1 MATEAKDVELRVR
14 ARDLSTKT
22 LNEVGQSLQRLVDAQ
37 KDQVKASKEG
47 QTSAREL
54 EASYKDIE
62 KTVQALVNQ
71 GNLTK
76 LFQSQAKALD
86 DAKQKADA
94 ARVANTNYANSISAV
109 ENPTKKQI
117 AAQEKLARAV
127 AGADKAQLA
136 AQDRLDKTV
145 VKLQAYG
152 IATDKIAD
160 AQARISVAVNKGNA
174 ALETQDRIIQENE
187 ANIRQAAKAA
197 QDSAALKQK
206 ASQDEARGQ
215 KLLTEASE
223 AAAKAQAAAQAK
235 SAAVSAQQRTTQQ
248 KNIQGERAVA
258 QAVRDSAGQVDA
270 SVKAYSALARA
281 VTSVDGGTLSKELR
295 EIATPSGT
303 AGNNLNALA
312 ENIDK
317 LAAKV
322 RTINGPVKDFKATL
336 QGLEDA
342 QRSTGGITSQITAYE
357 RQLETLRQARA
368 VYAQARASVIALAD
382 QMRAGGGDAAEL
394 SQQLR
399 ASEGALASSAAA
411 MNSTLNVTRA
421 MRASL
426 RDAGVDTRSLAQ
438 SQALMVQQSG
448 KVAGA
453 IGELNT
459 LYSKNGSV
467 AGAAAK
473 AAAAAA
479 AEQAKSADAAAAQAK
494 AASSN
499 AASAAASQKGVVA
512 QQAIAQAMRDAAV
525 QAEASVKSFAALARS
540 VTSVRGDEL
549 ARQLR
554 SIGEPTAVA
563 ASSVAALGKTID
575 SLAAKV
581 GGVNAPVDELRDTL
595 QGLENAQRSTA
606 GITSQIDAYR
616 RQLEV
621 LRQARA
627 GYAEARSAVLALAA
641 QMRQGGGSV
650 EELSERLSAAERS
663 LAETATAMNSTVN
676 VTRGMRDAL
685 RTVGVDTQR
694 LAESQSLVVGNS
706 TRAATAINALERSLE
721 SQGAAATAAGK
732 ATANAADQAKRAATA
747 FESPQRGEAQKNVQA
762 ETALRA
768 AMRASADQ
776 VDASVKAYS
785 TLARAITSVRG
796 DELSKQL
803 REISNPIATANGN
816 LKSLTENVDALA
828 DKVRTINGPVKDF
841 KATISSLEDTQ
852 RASAGIASQIDGYNR
867 QLDVL
872 RQARA
877 VYAEA
882 RGSLIALADQMRS
895 GGGDADELAKQLR
908 AAESALGSSANIMQ
922 RTVSATRA
930 MRDGLRE
937 AGVDTQRLAESEV
950 QLVTNSRN
958 AAAAVEQLTDTFN
971 KYGSAAEAAARAAAG
986 VAAAQAKNAAIS
998 AEQRATIQKNLVA
1011 ERALAQAMRE
1021 SADQA
1026 EASAK
1031 GYATLARSVT
1041 SVRGDELS
1049 KQLRAI
1055 ADPTA
1060 VANSNINS
1068 LGNNI
1073 DTLAAKVARVNGPV
1087 KDFRATMQELEA
1099 TQKSTAGIAA
1109 QIDAYR
1115 RQLDVLRQSR
1125 AAYAEAR
1132 ASVIS
1137 LTAQMRAGGGDAAE
1151 LASKLRASESALAS
1165 SAAAMSR
1172 TVSATRAMRDGL
1184 REAGVDT
1191 RNLAQA
1197 ETQLI
1202 DQSRKA
1208 ATAVER
1214 LSGAFDKHGAAADKA
1229 AKGNFKFF
1237 DSTRTTLSYTQR
1249 LRGEVLALA
1258 TAYVGIQG
1266 TINAATGA
1274 IDSFKTA
1281 QKIEGQLGAA
1291 FGTDAKVIREEWTYL
1306 MNTAN
1311 RIGISFREAAPA
1323 YAKFA
1328 IAAKSFGLSGQE
1340 TRFIFEN
1347 LAQGARVAGL
1357 SADDFAGVLKG
1368 VEQAFSKGTVQA
1380 EELRGQLGDRLPG
1393 AFTAFAAASNRTTE
1407 QLSKDMELG
1416 IVKADEF
1423 INFARQMPEVFKLT
1437 DTALNGLQ
1445 ASQERYNNALFEFQV
1460 AVAQSGFAD
1469 AYTKLLTDLA
1479 ELMKSA
1485 DGQAFAQS
1493 MSSAFTAVVDV
1504 LRFTIAHV
1512 DELKVILSV
1521 LIGLAV
1527 GKWALG
1533 AAAGVTA
1540 LFGALGSLVTLARGA
1555 MVVLGA
1561 GGGLVGV
1568 LAASGA
1574 AGTTAAAGV
1583 MTLRGAL
1590 LILSRTVP
1598 LIAAVSTAILAA
1610 VWAYDKLTAAKARS
1624 ESVEKAEVDS
1634 ETARLLKRA
1643 PASGTKPTAD
1653 PGTGGTVEKRAIA
1666 AAQKEAETNQ
1676 KKLDEERKSA
1686 QKRSAKEE
1694 LGERQKLISDEYKLK
1709 REAITKNIKDAAAQ
1723 SAALLTIDKQE
1734 KQALETDRIRF
1745 HAENAKSNAAAGAKE
1760 ISLKERIKNE
1770 LEKIEDDIAKDRTA
1784 SDQGATFDER
1794 YATRLEAISHAYDKL
1809 KKNIADLSAIDKKG
1823 AAAASEKLDSY
1834 IKQRQQVEGIK
1845 VTNEEISRLEK
1856 ELGNAAGLRDA
1867 QMKEQKELYDAG
1879 LVSQEQFLAN
1889 TAEITTRTDN
1899 AITVAANNL
1908 QTFVDAAVKANA
1920 GIMSL
1925 TDQAGIKAKTTT
1937 AKAEATGTNTKV
1949 ANQAIKL
1956 EEQALDAL
1964 IAKRS
1969 YAEDILKAQFDLRMI
1984 SEDEYAQKINDNA
1997 ELYKAKIVEM
2007 SMALAAQ
2014 YEAQR
2019 AQGILDGTLNVAKL
2033 AALDAQIAKYNGLA
2047 LATGNALAQ
2056 QDMLG
2061 RTMASALGSGLD
2073 TALNGVV
2080 DQLALMAQGAVS
2092 VGDGFKSM
2100 AQSALGA
2107 FAQLLQ
2113 QIALAIAKQLILNAI
2128 AGGTF
2133 GGAAAGVAKQLGGV
2147 AAVAHRGALIGR
2159 ANSGSSRPMN
2169 PGWFTH
2175 APRYHE
2181 GGLPGLRSDEV
2192 PAILQTGEEV
2202 LSREDPRNVMNAAS
2216 RSGGSSAGT
2225 RFVLVDDRSKIPEAM
2240 QSAEGENVIVQTIR
2254 RNSPTIKQM
2263 LK

>member
-1 MATEAKDVELRVR
+1 MATESKDVELRVR

-76 LFQSQAKALD
+76 LFQSQAKALE

-136 AQDRLDKTV
+136 AQDRLTKTV
-145 VKLQAYG
+145 AKLQAYG

-160 AQARISVAVNKGNA
+160 AQSNISAAVNKGNA

-206 ASQDEARGQ
+206 ASQDEIRGQ
-215 KLLTEASE
+215 KLLSEASE

-235 SAAVSAQQRTTQQ
+235 SAAVSAQQRGTQQ
-248 KNIQGERAVA
+248 KNIQGERALA

-270 SVKAYSALARA
+270 SVKSYSALARA
-281 VTSVDGGTLSKELR
+281 VTSVDGGALAKQLR
-295 EIATPSGT
+295 EIAAPSGT

-312 ENIDK
+312 ANIDK
-317 LAAKV
+317 LASKV
-322 RTINGPVKDFKATL
+322 STINGPVKDFKATL
-336 QGLEDA
+336 QELEDA
-342 QRSTGGITSQITAYE
+342 QRSTGGITSQIKAYE

-399 ASEGALASSAAA
+399 ASESALASSAAA
-411 MNSTLNVTRA
+411 MNGTLTATRA
-421 MRASL
+421 MRNSL
-426 RDAGVDTRSLAQ
+426 REAGVDTRNLAQ
-438 SQALMVQQSG
+438 SESVLTEQSR
-448 KVAGA
+448 KVATA
-453 IGELNT
+453 IGDLNGVFA
-459 LYSKNGSV
+459 KNGSE

-473 AAAAAA
+473 ATAAAA
-479 AEQAKSADAAAAQAK
+479 AEQAKSAAAQAK
-494 AASSN
+494 NAALGG
-499 AASAAASQKGVVA
+499 ASAAATEKGVAA
-512 QQAIAQAMRDAAV
+512 QQAISQAMRGAAA
-525 QAEASVKSFAALARS
+525 QAEASVRSFAALARS

-554 SIGEPTAVA
+554 AIGDPTAVA
-563 ASSVAALGKTID
+563 ASNVAALGKTID

-581 GGVNAPVDELRDTL
+581 GGVNAPVDEFRDTL
-595 QGLENAQRSTA
+595 QGLEAAQRSTT
-606 GITSQIDAYR
+606 GITAQITAYQ
-616 RQLEV
+616 RQLDV
-621 LRQARA
+621 LRQAQA

-641 QMRQGGGSV
+641 QMRQGGSGV
-650 EELSERLSAAERS
+650 DDLSERLSAAERN
-663 LAETATAMNSTVN
+663 LAETTAAMNSTVN

-694 LAESQSLVVGNS
+694 LAESENLLVNNS
-706 TRAATAINALERSLE
+706 TRAATAIGVLERALE
-721 SQGAAATAAGK
+721 SQGDAATAAGK

-828 DKVRTINGPVKDF
+828 AKVRSINGPVKDF

-882 RGSLIALADQMRS
+882 RGSLIALAEQMRS
-895 GGGDADELAKQLR
+895 GGGDADELGKQLR
-908 AAESALGSSANIMQ
+908 AAESALASSANVMQ

-958 AAAAVEQLTDTFN
+958 AAEAVERLSDTFN

-1011 ERALAQAMRE
+1011 ERALAQAMRQ

-1060 VANSNINS
+1060 VANSNITS

-1172 TVSATRAMRDGL
+1172 TVTATRSMRDGL

-1208 ATAVER
+1208 ASAVER
-1214 LSGAFDKHGAAADKA
+1214 LSSAFDKHGAAADKA

-1237 DSTRTTLSYTQR
+1237 ESTRTTLSYTQR

-1266 TINAATGA
+1266 AIGAATGA

-1393 AFTAFAAASNRTTE
+1393 AFTAFAEASNRTTE

-1460 AVAQSGFAD
+1460 AVAESGFAD

-1479 ELMKSA
+1479 TLMKSA

-1493 MSSAFTAVVDV
+1493 MSEAFSAVVSV
-1504 LRFTIAHV
+1504 LRFTIEHV
-1512 DELKVILSV
+1512 DELKTILSV
-1521 LIGLAV
+1521 LVGLAV
-1527 GKWALG
+1527 GKWAL
-1533 AAAGVTA
+1533 AASTA
-1540 LFGALGSLVTLARGA
+1540 VVALVGSLGSLIAMLRGA
-1555 MVVLGA
+1555 VIMLGA
-1561 GGGLVGV
+1561 GTGLAGV
-1568 LAASGA
+1568 LAASG
-1574 AGTTAAAGV
+1574 TAAGV
-1583 MTLRGAL
+1583 AAGGVGTLRAAL
-1590 LILSRTVP
+1590 LLLSRTVP

-1610 VWAYDKLTAAKARS
+1610 VWAYDKLTAAKMRS
-1624 ESVEKAEVDS
+1624 EGVEKAETDA
-1634 ETARLLKRA
+1634 ETARLLKRV
-1643 PASGTKPTAD
+1643 PASGTTPTAD

-1666 AAQKEAETNQ
+1666 AAEKEAEANQ
-1676 KKLDEERKSA
+1676 KKLDKDRKSA
-1686 QKRSAKEE
+1686 MKKSAKDE
-1694 LGERQKLISDEYKLK
+1694 LNERQDLIREEYKTK
-1709 REAITKNIKDAAAQ
+1709 KDAITKTIKDAEAQ
-1723 SAALLTIDKQE
+1723 SKALLAIDKQE

-1745 HAENAKSNAAAGAKE
+1745 NAENAKSNASAATKE
-1760 ISLKERIKNE
+1760 VSLRERVKNE

-1784 SDQGATFDER
+1784 SDQGATFDKR
-1794 YATRLEAISHAYDKL
+1794 YVTRLEAISHAYDKL

-1834 IKQRQQVEGIK
+1834 IKQRQQLEGVK

-1856 ELGNAAGLRDA
+1856 ELGNSAGLRDS

-1879 LVSQEQFLAN
+1879 LISQEQFLTN
-1889 TAEITTRTDN
+1889 TAEITRRTDS
-1899 AITVAANNL
+1899 AITVAADNL

-1920 GIMSL
+1920 GILSL
-1925 TDQAGIKAKTTT
+1925 TEQAGIKAKTTT
-1937 AKAEATGTNTKV
+1937 AKAEATGTDKKV
-1949 ANQAIKL
+1949 ANQSIKL

-1997 ELYKAKIVEM
+1997 ELYKAKTVEM
-2007 SMALAAQ
+2007 SLAIAAQ

-2019 AQGILDGTLNVAKL
+2019 AQGLLEQTLTIESL
-2033 AALDAQIAKYNGLA
+2033 AALDAKIAKYNGLA
-2047 LATGNALAQ
+2047 VATQNAEQ
-2056 QDMLG
+2056 QQGLLG
-2061 RTMASALGSGLD
+2061 RTLSSSLGSGID
-2073 TALNGVV
+2073 SSLNAVI
-2080 DQLALMAQGAVS
+2080 DSLASIADGTKSAGEGFRGLAVS
-2092 VGDGFKSM
+2092 VASSVADI
-2100 AQSALGA
+2100 LR
-2107 FAQLLQ
+2107 QL
-2113 QIALAIAKQLILNAI
+2113 ALAIAKQLIFNA
-2128 AGGTF
+2128 
-2133 GGAAAGVAKQLGGV
+2133 L
-2147 AAVAHRGALIGR
+2147 
-2159 ANSGSSRPMN
+2159 ANSGNPYLMAAGAALGGTKARVNHSGGVVGSPNGRSRVVN
-2169 PGWFTH
+2169 PGWFAN
-2175 APRYHE
+2175 APRFHE
-2181 GGLPGLRSDEV
+2181 GGLPGLKSDEV
-2192 PAILQTGEEV
+2192 PSILQTGEEV
-2202 LSREDPRNVMNAAS
+2202 LSRDDPRNVMNGAS
-2216 RSGGSSAGT
+2216 RTAGANSAGT

-2240 QSAEGENVIVQTIR
+2240 QSAEGEKVIVQTIR